1 MIWFLLYFYL
11 LLFKFVRSFRSIEED
26 MHRLVLTRFFPTHA
40 IFLGGLLQKTQ
51 KRPLSSCSEV

>member
-26 MHRLVLTRFFPTHA
+26 MHRLVLTRFFLAHA
-40 IFLGGLLQKTQ
+40 IFLGGSLQKTQ
-51 KRPLSSCSEV
+51 KRPPSNYSEV